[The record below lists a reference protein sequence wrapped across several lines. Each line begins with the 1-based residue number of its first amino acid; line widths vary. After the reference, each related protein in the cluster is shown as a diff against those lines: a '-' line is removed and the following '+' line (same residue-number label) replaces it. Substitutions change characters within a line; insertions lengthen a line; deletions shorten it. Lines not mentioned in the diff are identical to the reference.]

1 MAVELN
7 KLTKLPIIGIS
18 HTGHLFHDNITEWNP
33 ISLKD
38 QITHKIKYLENNL
51 LNDPDLAKVIHQDK
65 QINLILVGHSIGCYV
80 ILELLGSINQT
91 IKSNIKKAILL
102 FPTVERMSVTP
113 NGKILTFISK
123 FFVWFVYFVFYL
135 ITILPDFLHTN
146 LVDVFFTK
154 RHQKYVK
161 KSSDDLVHNASRVV
175 SKMCRNYSC
184 ARSCLHMAKDEMYE
198 VNDLKRDLVLEH
210 RDLLLFYYGT
220 IDRWCPMSYYYE
232 MRDFINE
239 EDKKIKSV
247 ILDSHGMEHSFIL
260 FENQCN
266 IISGLI
272 NEWITQLDL

>member
-1 MAVELN
+1 LAVELN